1 MFNISE
7 YAATFSSLETDKRP
21 CLHSPYPWPWNQ
33 PMDFG
38 LDSGIH
44 QWTLVFLHP
53 PVFTSKTT
61 KSACEVQMFP
71 PPPAHDK
78 ACVVLFFYFT
88 MYESNTYVYVTPG
101 TLLPG
106 SGIRGM
112 FCPHKMLWPW
122 TTQAGKPSQGEAT
135 LICDIQ
141 WAHTMLFYCVYWKYL
156 SFIYFHSNLWWV
168 YKGVNWLHAK
178 AYRNRFFFFSR
189 IFHTF

>member
-1 MFNISE
+1 MSS
-7 YAATFSSLETDKRP
+7 FSLPLTLEPTNG
-21 CLHSPYPWPWNQ
+21 LWSWVWN
-33 PMDFG
+33 PSVDFG
-38 LDSGIH
+38 LSPSSCFHFQNNKICMWSTDG
-44 QWTLVFLHP
+44 P
-53 PVFTSKTT
+53 
-61 KSACEVQMFP
+61 P